1 MCHDDASRPPAPPIV
16 GEVATRERLTI
27 TVDDGNVFA
36 ASLALPASPAR
47 AGVVILP
54 DIRGLHPYY
63 EALAERFAE
72 AGFAAI
78 AIDYFGRTAGLPDGG
93 LRTDDFDYPPH
104 VEQTTNAG
112 LEADITAAI
121 EALRGSTSSALPI
134 LTVGFCFGGAHSWR
148 LAATDVDVAGS
159 IGFYGRPERVGEQAR
174 EVRKPILM
182 LIAGAD
188 AHIDLDAALTLA
200 ATMREAGADVTDVVY
215 EGAPHSFFDRS
226 FDAWRGVCDDAWA
239 QILAF
244 ADRVLTPSRHE

>member
-16 GEVATRERLTI
+16 GDVATRERVTLTAA
-27 TVDDGNVFA
+27 DANQFA
-36 ASLALPASPAR
+36 ASVALPVVAPR

-78 AIDYFGRTAGLPDGG
+78 AIDYFGRTAGLPEGG
-93 LRTDDFDYPPH
+93 LRSDDFDYPAH
-104 VEQTTNAG
+104 VEQTTHAG
-112 LEADITAAI
+112 LEADISAAI
-121 EALRGSTSSALPI
+121 EALRADTSPTLPI

-148 LAATDVDVAGS
+148 LAATDVDVAGC
-159 IGFYGRPERVGEQAR
+159 IGFYGRPERVGEQADH
-174 EVRKPILM
+174 VRKPILM

-188 AHIDLDAALTLA
+188 AHIDLDAALALA
-200 ATMREAGADVTDVVY
+200 AMMREAGADVTDVVY

-226 FDAWRGVCDDAWA
+226 FNEWQAVCDDAWA
-239 QILAF
+239 QILQF
-244 ADRVLTPSRHE
+244 ADRTITP

>member
-16 GEVATRERLTI
+16 GPVATRERVTLTAS
-27 TVDDGNVFA
+27 DGNEFA
-36 ASLALPASPAR
+36 ASLALPEQTPR

-54 DIRGLHPYY
+54 DIRGLHAYY

-93 LRTDDFDYPPH
+93 LRTDDFDYPSH
-104 VEQTTNAG
+104 VERTTHDG
-112 LEADITAAI
+112 LEADIAAAI
-121 EALRGSTSSALPI
+121 DALRSRTSSTLPM

-148 LAATDVDVAGS
+148 LAATDVDLAGS
-159 IGFYGRPERVGEQAR
+159 IGFYGRPERVGDQAHQ
-174 EVRKPILM
+174 VRRPILM

-188 AHIDLDAALTLA
+188 AHIELDAALALA
-200 ATMREAGADVTDVVY
+200 ATMRQAGADVTDVVY

-226 FDAWRGVCDDAWA
+226 FDEWRSACDDAWA
-239 QILAF
+239 QILGF
-244 ADRVLTPSRHE
+244 ADRVLTP

>member
-16 GEVATRERLTI
+16 GAVATRERRTLTA
-27 TVDDGNVFA
+27 TDGNVFA
-36 ASLALPASPAR
+36 ASLAFPEQAPR

-104 VEQTTNAG
+104 VEQTTHEG
-112 LEADITAAI
+112 LEADVNAAI
-121 EALRGSTSSALPI
+121 AALRSATSASLPI

-148 LAATDVDVAGS
+148 LAATDVDVVGS

-174 EVRKPILM
+174 EVRRPILM

-188 AHIDLDAALTLA
+188 AHIDLEAALALA
-200 ATMREAGADVTDVVY
+200 ATMREAGAEVTDVVY

-226 FDAWRGVCDDAWA
+226 FGEWRAACDDAWG
-239 QILAF
+239 QILDF
-244 ADRVLTPSRHE
+244 ADRVLTP